1 MDESCDSF
9 LEYAALER
17 KLSDSTLS
25 AYACD
30 LASVSSWMEERG
42 YSPLAQSDTGQLAEY
57 AAWLSFRGYSALSV
71 RRRLSTL
78 RGFFR
83 FLQNEGLRRDNPA
96 ETLHPPRM
104 PLRLPHA
111 VSVEAAQKLVE
122 AWTGDTVLS
131 LRNRALMELAYG
143 AGLRE
148 SELIGMTVG
157 RVHLEEAL
165 VRPLGKGSK
174 ERLVPIGGLAV
185 RWLATYIDQA
195 RPFLLRGRASP
206 FLFLSY
212 RGNPL
217 TRMTVWD
224 IVREAA
230 VKAGLGDSIHPHTLR
245 HSFATHLLQGGADLR
260 VVQELLGHADIR
272 TTEIYTGVDRTYLQG
287 VMERCHPRSARRD
300 P

>member
-1 MDESCDSF
+1 MNETCDGF
-9 LEYAALER
+9 LEYASLER
-17 KLSDSTLS
+17 KLADSTLS
-25 AYACD
+25 AYASD
-30 LASVSSWMEERG
+30 LASVSSWLQERG
-42 YSPLAQSDTGQLAEY
+42 FGSLGCCDTGQLAEY

-83 FLQNEGLRRDNPA
+83 FLQGEGIRGDNPA
-96 ETLHPPRM
+96 EALHPPRL

-111 VSVEAAQKLVE
+111 VSVDAVTSLVE

-131 LRNRALMELAYG
+131 VRNRALMELAYG

-148 SELIGMTVG
+148 SELTGMTVG
-157 RVHLEEAL
+157 RVYLEEAL
-165 VRPLGKGSK
+165 VRPMGKGSR
-174 ERLVPIGGLAV
+174 ERLVPIGGMAV
-185 RWLATYIDQA
+185 RWLASYIDQA
-195 RPFLLRGRASP
+195 RPRLLHGKTSP
-206 FLFLSY
+206 VLFLSY

-230 VKAGLGDSIHPHTLR
+230 TAAGLGESIHPHTLR

-272 TTEIYTGVDRTYLQG
+272 TTEIYTSLDRTFLRG
-287 VMERCHPRSARRD
+287 VIERCHPRSAGWN